1 MDNPQRVAK
10 VRRILGLRGNDNQ
23 KEYYRVADVLTDL
36 RHYCDS
42 QNIDFD
48 QEMTTSI
55 TFYESECEEQKETA

>member
-1 MDNPQRVAK
+1 MDNQQRVAK
-10 VRRILGLRGNDNQ
+10 VRRILGLRGEDNE

>member
-48 QEMTTSI
+48 QEMTTSE
-55 TFYESECEEQKETA
+55 TFYESECEEQKETV

>member
-1 MDNPQRVAK
+1 MDNKARVAK

>member
-1 MDNPQRVAK
+1 MDNPARVAK

-36 RHYCDS
+36 RHYCDD

>member
-1 MDNPQRVAK
+1 MDNPARVAK

-23 KEYYRVADVLTDL
+23 NEYYRVADVLTDL

>member
-10 VRRILGLRGNDNQ
+10 VRRILGLRGEDNQ

>member
-1 MDNPQRVAK
+1 MDNQARVAK

-42 QNIDFD
+42 QGIDWE
-48 QEMTTSI
+48 QETDTSTI
-55 TFYESECEEQKETA
+55 FYDSEREEQKETA

>member
-1 MDNPQRVAK
+1 MDNPARVAK

-36 RHYCDS
+36 RHFCDS

>member
-1 MDNPQRVAK
+1 MDNPARVAK

-55 TFYESECEEQKETA
+55 TFYESECEEQKETE

>member
-10 VRRILGLRGNDNQ
+10 VRRILGLRGNDNS

>member
-1 MDNPQRVAK
+1 MDNPARVAK

-36 RHYCDS
+36 RHYCDA

-55 TFYESECEEQKETA
+55 TFYQSECEEQKETA

>member
-1 MDNPQRVAK
+1 MDNPARVAK

>member
-48 QEMTTSI
+48 QEMTTSV
-55 TFYESECEEQKETA
+55 TFYESECEEQKETV

>member
-1 MDNPQRVAK
+1 MNNQARVAK

-42 QNIDFD
+42 QGIDWD
-48 QEMTTSI
+48 QESDI
-55 TFYESECEEQKETA
+55 SQTFYYSEREEQKETA

>member
-1 MDNPQRVAK
+1 MDNKARVAK

-42 QNIDFD
+42 QGIDWD
-48 QEMTTSI
+48 QETDTSEI
-55 TFYESECEEQKETA
+55 FYDSEREEQKETA

>member
-10 VRRILGLRGNDNQ
+10 VRRILGLRGEDNE

-36 RHYCDS
+36 RHYCDT

>member
-1 MDNPQRVAK
+1 MDNQQRVAK
-10 VRRILGLRGNDNQ
+10 VRRILGLRGEDNE

-36 RHYCDS
+36 RHYCDH
-42 QNIDFD
+42 QGLDFD

>member
-48 QEMTTSI
+48 QEMTTSV
-55 TFYESECEEQKETA
+55 TFYESECEQQKETV

>member
-10 VRRILGLRGNDNQ
+10 VRRILGLRGEDNE

>member
-1 MDNPQRVAK
+1 MDNPARVAK

-55 TFYESECEEQKETA
+55 TFYESECEEQKESA